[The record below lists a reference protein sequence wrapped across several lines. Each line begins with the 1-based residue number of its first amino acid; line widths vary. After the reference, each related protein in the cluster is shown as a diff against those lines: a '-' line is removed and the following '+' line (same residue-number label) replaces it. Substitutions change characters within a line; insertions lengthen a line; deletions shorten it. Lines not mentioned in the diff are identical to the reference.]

1 MQVCSAACPHARRLR
16 GAALSGG
23 GFGQKRAAW
32 CPAARARLA
41 ATKVGKSASVLYTM
55 SLIMLYYYT
64 TGHGGPPACPPGPL
78 RGPRGPRAARP
89 IRPPCVQVGVYG
101 TDADVMKTSD
111 WWRSLAYA
119 VLGRV
124 PTRSEDRRRL
134 DALNACAAR
143 ALRSTLSAPPHAG
156 AAAGGARCGLPVP
169 PLRAPAP
176 AWPVP
181 GRLKAWPLCCSPA
194 FLCMFGMRA
203 GCRKCPPAAS

>member
-1 MQVCSAACPHARRLR
+1 
-16 GAALSGG
+16 
-23 GFGQKRAAW
+23 
-32 CPAARARLA
+32 
-41 ATKVGKSASVLYTM
+41 
-55 SLIMLYYYT
+55 MLYYYT

-143 ALRSTLSAPPHAG
+143 ALRSTLLAPPRWRGRRGRTLWAASP
-156 AAAGGARCGLPVP
+156 AAARPRASLARAGTAEGVATLLLARVFMHVRHEGGLPQVP
-169 PLRAPAP
+169 AGGVIVDSAAPAVAQAP
-176 AWPVP
+176 RSVAQVP
-181 GRLKAWPLCCSPA
+181 RRPQGNGCPNPTRPQGGRDH
-194 FLCMFGMRA
+194 GRRA
-203 GCRKCPPAAS
+203 AVL